1 MKKRILA
8 LLTALT
14 ALVCVAF
21 ASCNETTK
29 TDSPTQTQ
37 QGAGTEKNKDGNGAQ
52 ASGNPSNSGSE
63 NPDFPD
69 NDYGKDNEE
78 SYPNAWN

>member
-21 ASCNETTK
+21 ASCNPQTETGN
-29 TDSPTQTQ
+29 PTQTEQ
-37 QGAGTEKNKDGNGAQ
+37 SAGSEKSDGKGTQ
-52 ASGNPSNSGSE
+52 ASGNPSNGGAES
-63 NPDFPD
+63 PDFPD